1 MEKAKASVEV
11 TKSLKQINGNL
22 MAIDQTF
29 YVALYSD
36 EVCEQRVSDVKEI
49 IFKNNSVLSVKFT
62 DLEVNQKYYV
72 AECNAEGKAQTRG
85 ELADGTMYQA
95 RFNDGNSVTVAEQNG
110 TQTVYFDNV
119 FMKRLDG
126 FYVEGNLTITKKL
139 VGADGNAK
147 KGNETFCAGIF
158 AEENQEIHAESLETV
173 SDEESSEIADEDVDI
188 IFSDGAEEAKKASV
202 DSLGTAEDAEY
213 TFYDVTFTV
222 DGNEAELPKG
232 AAEIRMEFKNIPILE
247 KTMQQMHGLFL

>member
-1 MEKAKASVEV
+1 MENAKASVEV

-85 ELADGTMYQA
+85 EL
-95 RFNDGNSVTVAEQNG
+95 
-110 TQTVYFDNV
+110 
-119 FMKRLDG
+119 
-126 FYVEGNLTITKKL
+126 
-139 VGADGNAK
+139 ADGNAK

>member
-95 RFNDGNSVTVAEQNG
+95 IFNDGNSVTVTEQNG

-119 FMKRLDG
+119 FMKRP
-126 FYVEGNLTITKKL
+126 
-139 VGADGNAK
+139 
-147 KGNETFCAGIF
+147 NETFCAGIF

-173 SDEESSEIADEDVDI
+173 YDEESSEIADEDVDI

>member
-85 ELADGTMYQA
+85 ELADG
-95 RFNDGNSVTVAEQNG
+95 
-110 TQTVYFDNV
+110 
-119 FMKRLDG
+119 
-126 FYVEGNLTITKKL
+126 
-139 VGADGNAK
+139 NAK

-173 SDEESSEIADEDVDI
+173 YDEESSEIADEDVDI

-202 DSLGTAEDAEY
+202 DSLGTPEDAEY

>member
-85 ELADGTMYQA
+85 ELADG
-95 RFNDGNSVTVAEQNG
+95 
-110 TQTVYFDNV
+110 
-119 FMKRLDG
+119 
-126 FYVEGNLTITKKL
+126 
-139 VGADGNAK
+139 NAK

-173 SDEESSEIADEDVDI
+173 YDEESSEIADEDVDI

>member
-85 ELADGTMYQA
+85 ELADG
-95 RFNDGNSVTVAEQNG
+95 
-110 TQTVYFDNV
+110 
-119 FMKRLDG
+119 
-126 FYVEGNLTITKKL
+126 
-139 VGADGNAK
+139 NAK

-188 IFSDGAEEAKKASV
+188 IFSDGSEEAKKASV

>member
-1 MEKAKASVEV
+1 MENAKASVEV
-11 TKSLKQINGNL
+11 TKSLKETDGNL

-36 EVCEQRVSDVKEI
+36 EACEQRVSDVKEI
-49 IFKNNSVLSVKFT
+49 IFKNNSVSSVKFT

-72 AECNAEGKAQTRG
+72 AECNAEGKAQTKG
-85 ELADGTMYQA
+85 EL
-95 RFNDGNSVTVAEQNG
+95 
-110 TQTVYFDNV
+110 
-119 FMKRLDG
+119 
-126 FYVEGNLTITKKL
+126 
-139 VGADGNAK
+139 ADGNAK
-147 KGNETFCAGIF
+147 KGNETFYAGIF

-188 IFSDGAEEAKKASV
+188 IFSDGSEEAKKASV

-232 AAEIRMEFKNIPILE
+232 AAEIRMEFKNIPILG